1 MNDQKTVCDAHVL
14 LLQTVERIQD
24 GQEKLYN
31 LDRDK
36 AEELSEIKTSMARM
50 EASTGAGFETIAEQI
65 ESLRKMIVAQNTRHW
80 KPGHI
85 VALAGSFFGSAGIV
99 LAAWISRGAK
109 P

>member
-85 VALAGSFFGSAGIV
+85 VALAGSFLGSAGIV
-99 LAAWISRGAK
+99 LAAWISRGK
-109 P
+109 S

>member
-65 ESLRKMIVAQNTRHW
+65 ESLRKMIVAQNSKHW

-85 VALAGSFFGSAGIV
+85 VALAGSFLGSAGIV
-99 LAAWISRGAK
+99 LAAWISRGK
-109 P
+109 S